1 MNKRTKHNLDGYLLT
16 SSEIE
21 ELIRERIHSRRD
33 RDILTLRLV
42 DGIGYEK
49 ISEMV
54 NLTPTHT
61 KIIAYKRIDEL
72 RGFLGELVSI

>member
-61 KIIAYKRIDEL
+61 KIVAYKRIDEL
-72 RGFLGELVSI
+72 RGYLGELVSI

>member
-49 ISEMV
+49 ISEVV

-72 RGFLGELVSI
+72 RGYLGDPASI